1 MLSFKTD
8 IKRHQGG
15 GWQPLVPVKIR
26 GRTYKGL
33 VDTGATR
40 SAIKR
45 TLAQSL
51 NLDPVDSCVL
61 ETPSHTGEDANLYD
75 LEMGLPRGRSFFVRV
90 VEIAHRQGADV
101 FIGMDI
107 IIQSRLL
114 IRGHRRLL
122 TMSYRRN

>member
-1 MLSFKTD
+1 MLSFTTD
-8 IKRHQGG
+8 IKKHQGG
-15 GWQPLVPVKIR
+15 GWEPIVPVKIH

-51 NLDPVDSCVL
+51 NLTSVGSCVL
-61 ETPSHTGEDANLYD
+61 ETASHADEEASLYD
-75 LEMGLPRGRSFFVRV
+75 LEMGLPQGRSFFVRV

-122 TMSYRRN
+122 TMSYYRD